1 MGPQKFNNRQNNKL
15 KIIHMYHDHIALGR
29 AIVAAGRPLIYG
41 GGNLG
46 LMGTVASAY
55 EIEIFDN
62 LSLMWLEGAALE
74 NGGKVVGVLPYA
86 MAAAGGERYSS
97 FP

>member
-55 EIEIFDN
+55 EIDIFDN
-62 LSLMWLEGAALE
+62 LSLMWLKVLHWKMGAKL
-74 NGGKVVGVLPYA
+74 
-86 MAAAGGERYSS
+86 
-97 FP
+97 